1 MVKNLLLHKRTSEFS
16 ETFEEP
22 EKEHVASFVA
32 FCENACFRCSCVA
45 NGGSEPG
52 AEPCG
57 FGRLLIKI

>member
-32 FCENACFRCSCVA
+32 FCENACFRCSCV
-45 NGGSEPG
+45 
-52 AEPCG
+52 
-57 FGRLLIKI
+57 